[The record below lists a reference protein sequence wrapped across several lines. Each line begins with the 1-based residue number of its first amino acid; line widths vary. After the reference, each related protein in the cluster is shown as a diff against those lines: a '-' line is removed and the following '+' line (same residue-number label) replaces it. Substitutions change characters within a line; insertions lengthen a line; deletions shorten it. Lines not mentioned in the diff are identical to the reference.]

1 MRLSKEAVEEFKDI
15 YYKRFG
21 EKLSDEKAKELAE
34 RLVLLYKAVYHPFP
48 EDNNRDE
55 NDKRSDSL

>member
-34 RLVLLYKAVYHPFP
+34 RLVLLYKAVYYPFP
-48 EDNNRDE
+48 EDNKQ
-55 NDKRSDSL
+55 DKKRKGF